1 MGPTRRLVT
10 IKRSGVD
17 GPHFPLSLSS
27 CLFGRAIECDIR
39 IQLPVVSK
47 QHCKIE
53 IRDQE
58 AVLFNFSST
67 NPTQVNGSAIEKP
80 VPLKHGDVITIVDR
94 SFRYENESDQNGS
107 ASAESP
113 GQRREQV
120 MGGTRL
126 WALMPLRDDMRSFM
140 CSVFLH
146 GKMAYSY
153 SRKV

>member
-1 MGPTRRLVT
+1 M
-10 IKRSGVD
+10 
-17 GPHFPLSLSS
+17 H
-27 CLFGRAIECDIR
+27 
-39 IQLPVVSK
+39 
-47 QHCKIE
+47 
-53 IRDQE
+53 
-58 AVLFNFSST
+58 
-67 NPTQVNGSAIEKP
+67 
-80 VPLKHGDVITIVDR
+80 
-94 SFRYENESDQNGS
+94 FRYENESDQNGS

-153 SRKV
+153 SRQV